1 MANILLTF
9 LCCMASVVPHNLWR
23 EEGSSNSLARKTEK
37 NSQDGPENMR
47 LVKECLCFVAGKPAY
62 LGVIGLTLSSLHC
75 ASSCAGA
82 LMQSCRGAG
91 QKKGKI
97 GGDCELALA
106 AELIESKKWLARYKH
121 PVRHLAGL
129 FYLDCELFSAEVLH
143 PIMLYDILGSISR
156 QINK

>member
-1 MANILLTF
+1 MANVLMF
-9 LCCMASVVPHNLWR
+9 LCCMASVVPHNLWQ
-23 EEGSSNSLARKTEK
+23 EEGSSNSLASKTEK
-37 NSQDGPENMR
+37 NSQDSPENMR
-47 LVKECLCFVAGKPAY
+47 LVKERLCFVAGKPAY
-62 LGVIGLTLSSLHC
+62 LGLIGLTLSSLHC

-82 LMQSCRGAG
+82 LMQSCSGD
-91 QKKGKI
+91 KEKEKFS
-97 GGDCELALA
+97 GDCELALA
-106 AELIESKKWLARYKH
+106 AGLIESKKWLARYKH